1 MTKHSRISDAERQ
14 QIVELYKPPNGLSMR
29 AIGEQLRRS
38 YGSVNRV
45 LQAAGV
51 DIRRRGGNRDADAQ
65 Q

>member
-1 MTKHSRISDAERQ
+1 MTKHSRISDAERK
-14 QIVELYKPPNGLSMR
+14 QIVELYKPPNRLSMR